1 MTNFDRQVQEI
12 ESKMNGQNQQPSA
25 AAPKPQTKRP
35 NYSSDRTQQQ
45 ANDLQK
51 QSADGISGLVLSA
64 GKQEAQSLQRVD
76 ATLTNFEETMSD
88 RLADRISQVGT
99 RVTALTLQKLQ
110 QRQQPAAQGQSDIC
124 IDVETMLM
132 SLDIPELTLPPFRAS
147 ALPQAR

>member
-12 ESKMNGQNQQPSA
+12 ESKMNGQKQPPSA

-35 NYSSDRTQQQ
+35 NYSSDRAQQQ
-45 ANDLQK
+45 ASDLQK
-51 QSADGISGLVLSA
+51 QSSDGISGLVLSA

-76 ATLTNFEETMSD
+76 ATLTNFEESMSD

-110 QRQQPAAQGQSDIC
+110 QRQQPSVQSDIC
-124 IDVETMLM
+124 VDVETMLM
-132 SLDIPELTLPPFRAS
+132 DLDIPDLTLPPFRLS
-147 ALPQAR
+147 ALPQSR